1 MRASGFNDGAAYAE
15 IQLAR
20 ILVERGR
27 FAEAD
32 ELMAG
37 VAAEFAGIGQSLSSL
52 EAVMVQ
58 AVAKASAGQ
67 AEAALE
73 LLEDAAG
80 AAGEDARLFEP
91 QIAEVRARVLLA
103 LGRIEEAQR
112 AIHKGLEAARDYA
125 LPYEEAMLLQA
136 RIDIAGSV
144 GAEPDPGDVDACR
157 KLMDG
162 LGIE

>member
-1 MRASGFNDGAAYAE
+1 
-15 IQLAR
+15 
-20 ILVERGR
+20 
-27 FAEAD
+27 
-32 ELMAG
+32 
-37 VAAEFAGIGQSLSSL
+37 
-52 EAVMVQ
+52 MVQ
-58 AVAKASAGQ
+58 ALAKSGAGD
-67 AEAALE
+67 ATAALA
-73 LLEDAAG
+73 LLDAA
-80 AAGEDARLFEP
+80 ARAGGGDARLFEP

-112 AIHKGLEAARDYA
+112 VIRKGLDAARDYA

-136 RIDIAGSV
+136 RIAIAGCV